1 MRRSFLFVIVAGL
14 FVAAVV
20 VFEFQDYRRAKFL
33 RELCLVKYGT
43 HMIGTPYPEQ
53 ELAARERAEQ
63 LGIDLFAAYRDS
75 RSDDVRCQLAWLL
88 ISDESPEYYRFVQ
101 RNIESACWLEARV
114 WASRIKKETVSPE
127 YRERLL
133 ELLQASPTA
142 EAKLAVALWHDRHD
156 RRTEAEDAY
165 YVALT
170 SGSFW
175 HALPAAKELLES
187 DRYRSEAVD
196 QLLLMVREADVF
208 QSGPA
213 YSLLDHY
220 NMREEL
226 VPLVERCASEPK
238 NKEVRVELVEK
249 LTELVEQP
257 RASTDAD

>member
-1 MRRSFLFVIVAGL
+1 MRRSFRFAIVAGL
-14 FVAAVV
+14 FVAAVAG
-20 VFEFQDYRRAKFL
+20 FAIQDYRRAKFL
-33 RELCLVKYGT
+33 RELCLVKFST
-43 HMIGTPYPEQ
+43 HLIGTPYPED
-53 ELAARERAEQ
+53 ERAARERAEQ
-63 LGIDLFAAYRDS
+63 LGIDVFAAYRDS
-75 RSDDVRCQLAWLL
+75 RSDYVRSQLAWLL
-88 ISDESPEYYRFVQ
+88 ISDESPEYFRFVQ
-101 RNIESACWLEARV
+101 QNIESACWLEARIWV
-114 WASRIKKETVSPE
+114 SRINRETVSPE

-165 YVALT
+165 YAALT

-175 HALPAAKELLES
+175 HALPAAEELLAS
-187 DRYRSEAVD
+187 GRYGNEAVD

-208 QSGPA
+208 QTRPA

-220 NMREEL
+220 NVREEL

-257 RASTDAD
+257 RASTDT